1 MMLQPFPFQCS
12 VSGCA
17 PVVLLPGL
25 QRPTA
30 QTSAAPIAKT
40 ALKRLFPGPT
50 LGVGTTLQVLPS
62 QCSAN
67 VCYTRLPLTKVPTAH
82 TSLGAIAATPVS
94 RLRPP
99 FMLRELTALQ
109 FELHGADDAR
119 GKVAPARLA
128 RPVVSGCWTDPI
140 LWLSGSAGI
149 RLGAAT

>member
-1 MMLQPFPFQCS
+1 MVMPVVQTSFDPLAPTPYSGVEVLGASGVGMMVQPFPFQCS

-67 VCYTRLPLTKVPTAH
+67 V
-82 TSLGAIAATPVS
+82 
-94 RLRPP
+94 
-99 FMLRELTALQ
+99 
-109 FELHGADDAR
+109 
-119 GKVAPARLA
+119 
-128 RPVVSGCWTDPI
+128 
-140 LWLSGSAGI
+140 
-149 RLGAAT
+149 